1 MFGGACMSEKLD
13 FYEVNVDYVKYLKQF
28 DSRIP
33 NVEYQN
39 RNKFLCGTLFKINGL
54 NYFAPV
60 SSFNIKQSSN
70 YVIEVGNVPVGSVRY
85 SFMFPVP
92 DAEIKQKVEIDFI
105 LDGHLEQ
112 GYGYKNFKAYN
123 RDVYETSYIS
133 EYGYEEYKKQI
144 QEAINHYNKNEFT
157 LEELADSVKEAEK
170 DNGYSHKDF
179 LVLTNYQEEISSH
192 LFDAVDWQYPDTLF
206 DEWID
211 GNEINKIGNKYIFTA
226 GMELNDF
233 LKMEYLKDFQQGNVN
248 ILGVDGKKY
257 ISLEDLVN
265 FDVDRYSEKCLNV
278 VYENEK
284 RESQMQEKIMQFHFN
299 LEFVNKKYKNAD
311 VVLKVWATEIC
322 REQGLSDYYP
332 VQDVKDAFKTM
343 EYIDEKEAVEIVL
356 NDSEETLIYH
366 KSPEEEY
373 FTREALKHETI
384 NFDKESEIEEDLD
397 ELEK

>member
-1 MFGGACMSEKLD
+1 MLEKTVLQQLQEI
-13 FYEVNVDYVKYLKQF
+13 FPMEVNREEADAGEKIRL
-28 DSRIP
+28 
-33 NVEYQN
+33 
-39 RNKFLCGTLFKINGL
+39 RND
-54 NYFAPV
+54 
-60 SSFNIKQSSN
+60 
-70 YVIEVGNVPVGSVRY
+70 E
-85 SFMFPVP
+85 
-92 DAEIKQKVEIDFI
+92 QKVEIDFI

-284 RESQMQEKIMQFHFN
+284 RESQ
-299 LEFVNKKYKNAD
+299 
-311 VVLKVWATEIC
+311 
-322 REQGLSDYYP
+322 SDYYP

>member
-1 MFGGACMSEKLD
+1 MLEKTVLQQLQEI
-13 FYEVNVDYVKYLKQF
+13 FPMEVNREEADAGEKIRL
-28 DSRIP
+28 
-33 NVEYQN
+33 
-39 RNKFLCGTLFKINGL
+39 RND
-54 NYFAPV
+54 
-60 SSFNIKQSSN
+60 
-70 YVIEVGNVPVGSVRY
+70 E
-85 SFMFPVP
+85 
-92 DAEIKQKVEIDFI
+92 QKVEIDFI

-284 RESQMQEKIMQFHFN
+284 RESQSIDKNLISFNSCTFEINLDSKDNGEGCLKWHNYFLTDIHNKDHFYIIQIVQETGKEEPRFS
-299 LEFVNKKYKNAD
+299 LEKF
-311 VVLKVWATEIC
+311 
-322 REQGLSDYYP
+322 
-332 VQDVKDAFKTM
+332 
-343 EYIDEKEAVEIVL
+343 EKEEGSKLYLGEWVELEDVIK
-356 NDSEETLIYH
+356 NS
-366 KSPEEEY
+366 
-373 FTREALKHETI
+373 
-384 NFDKESEIEEDLD
+384 SEIEMVQNKLIELSDKEIGIQNEEIKNIEDDFEELD
-397 ELEK
+397 EVEK